1 MKKFVIGCL
10 VTLGLFTVVGG
21 IGLYFAYDRLIKP
34 GMEMAGNVK
43 ELAKLG
49 EIEKQVRNT
58 GPFEPPQGDELTQQ
72 MVKRFVEVQQQVETN
87 LGPRM
92 ADLKAKYDQLD
103 RSLKEDGHQSVSF
116 RQLAEGLTDLTAIV
130 LQGKTAQVEAL
141 NRAGFSVKEYAWVRQ
156 HVYAAVGITAVGFDV
171 QKLATEAKEGNLT
184 STSPRSRQD
193 GVGDVPEQNKTL
205 VAPYEE
211 QLKTWAPLAFFGL

>member
-1 MKKFVIGCL
+1 MKKFAIGCL
-10 VTLGLFTVVGG
+10 VALGLFTVVGG

-34 GMEMAGNVK
+34 GMEMAGSVK

-58 GPFEPPQGDELTQQ
+58 DAFEPPQGDELTQP
-72 MVKRFVEVQQQVETN
+72 MVKRFVEVQQQVESS

-103 RSLKEDGHQSVSF
+103 RSLNEDEHRTMSF
-116 RQLAEGLTDLTAIV
+116 REVAEGLKDLSSIV
-130 LQGKTAQVEAL
+130 LQAKNAQVEAL

-156 HVYAAVGITAVGFDV
+156 QVYAAVGITAVGIDV
-171 QKLATEAKEGNLT
+171 QKLAAEAQAGNVKGM
-184 STSPRSRQD
+184 PRRHRSDPGEAPQA
-193 GVGDVPEQNKTL
+193 NKTL
-205 VAPYEE
+205 VAPYEK
-211 QLKTWAPLAFFGL
+211 QLKEWAPLAFFGL